1 VKIKL
6 SFILLLLSIAILAIA
21 FSCSPKSSGE
31 AQKEVRIKI
40 YQGASAS
47 SVATTLLEEGLVRN
61 RRLFLIYLR
70 LKGAEDELKAG
81 TYRIYTGS
89 SMSEVAG
96 MLIEGKVAQVRAT
109 IPEGSTVRIIAKI
122 LEKAGV
128 CSAADFMKVSVDAGF
143 ASSLGVPIG
152 GLEGFLFP
160 DTYLFPEDSPATKVA
175 GKMVERFFQKYG
187 ELGGREDVKAEEL
200 LRQIILASI
209 VEREYRVPSEA
220 GLIASVFKNRLRI
233 GMPLQS
239 CATVV
244 YVITEKLGKKHP
256 QVVYYNDL
264 KIPDLYNTYL
274 HRGLPPGPIANP
286 GQEAL
291 KAVLDT
297 PESEYLYFRV
307 DDAEKGTHRFSRSF
321 EEHAGES
328 IPVKGL

>member
-1 VKIKL
+1 MKIKL
-6 SFILLLLSIAILAIA
+6 SFILLLLSIAVLALA
-21 FSCSPKSSGE
+21 LSCSPESSGE

-40 YQGASAS
+40 HQGASAS
-47 SVATTLLEEGLVRN
+47 WVATTLLEEGLLRN
-61 RRLFLIYLR
+61 RRLFLMYLR

-89 SMSEVAG
+89 SMSEVVN

-109 IPEGSTVRIIAKI
+109 IPEGSTTRIIAEI

-128 CSAADFMKVSVDAGF
+128 CTATDFMKVSADAGF
-143 ASSLGVPIG
+143 ASSLGVPVG

-160 DTYLFPEDSPATKVA
+160 DTYLFPEDSPASMVA
-175 GKMVERFFQKYG
+175 GKMVERFFQKYR
-187 ELGGREDVKAEEL
+187 ELGGREDVKVEEL
-200 LRQIILASI
+200 LRQVILASI

-220 GLIASVFKNRLRI
+220 GLIASVFNNRLRI

-244 YVITEKLGKKHP
+244 YVITEKQGKEHP
-256 QVVYYNDL
+256 QVVYYSDL

-291 KAVLDT
+291 RAVLDT

-307 DDAEKGTHRFSRSF
+307 EDAEKGTHRFSRSF